1 MINVLI
7 LAGGEGTRFWPLSRI
22 NKPKQF
28 LQLLDNQKNMLQ
40 QTVERINKLVPLENI
55 FIITNTDYKQ
65 KIQEQVKEIK
75 AENII
80 LEPLKRNT
88 AAAIGLSALFIESKY
103 PGSIMIVL
111 PIDHLIKDEVNF
123 IETLK
128 RAIEV
133 ASSGEK
139 LVALGIKPTYPETGY
154 GYIHIGQIDQNFACQ
169 VFKVKRFIEKP
180 DRAKARMFIETGNY
194 FWNSGIFI
202 WQNQV
207 ILESIKKNLPK
218 LYVAL
223 QTIKRVMYTDRLEK
237 VILEEFKGLTA
248 VSIDYGILEKADNV
262 YVLPGD
268 FAWSDLGNLLAL
280 KYIKEQDEMGNI
292 IIGKHLGIDTEK
304 SIIYNQDKL
313 ITTIGLKDMIIINT
327 EDVILICDKKR
338 AQKVKKIREKLKNYG
353 LTEYL

>member
-7 LAGGEGTRFWPLSRI
+7 LAGGEGTRFWPLSRR
-22 NKPKQF
+22 NRPKQF
-28 LQLLDNQKNMLQ
+28 VQLLDNQKNMLQ
-40 QTVERINKLVPLENI
+40 QTVERINNLVPIENI
-55 FIITNTDYKQ
+55 FIATNTDYKQ

-80 LEPLKRNT
+80 IEPLKRNT

-111 PIDHLIKDEVNF
+111 PIDHLINDEVNF
-123 IETLK
+123 IETIK

-139 LVALGIKPTYPETGY
+139 LVTLGIKPTYPETGY
-154 GYIHIGQIDQNFACQ
+154 GYIHIGQIDQDFTYQ

-180 DRAKARMFIETGNY
+180 DRAKAETFLKTGNY

-207 ILESIKKNLPK
+207 ILESIKKNIPQ
-218 LYVAL
+218 LYDSL
-223 QTIKRVMYTDRLEK
+223 QKIKRVINTDWFGK
-237 VILEEFKGLTA
+237 VILEEFKELTA
-248 VSIDYGILEKADNV
+248 VSIDSGILEKVDNV
-262 YVLPGD
+262 YVLPGY
-268 FAWSDLGNLLAL
+268 FAWGDLGNLLGL
-280 KYIKEQDEMGNI
+280 KYVKEQDERCNT
-292 IIGKHLGIDTEK
+292 IIGKHLGVDTEN

-313 ITTIGLKDMIIINT
+313 ITTIGLKNMIIINT

-338 AQKVKKIREKLKNYG
+338 AQEVKKIREKLEKCG
-353 LTEYL
+353 LIEYL